1 MKKKNI
7 LITGGT
13 GFIGSN
19 IYKLLTKSGYEVDCI
34 VRRKNKNF
42 KRIIVHDSKKPFQ
55 KKNIKNMTV
64 LCMLQHI
71 HQ

>member
-19 IYKLLTKSGYEVDCI
+19 LAKMLI
-34 VRRKNKNF
+34 
-42 KRIIVHDSKKPFQ
+42 KKKF
-55 KKNIKNMTV
+55 NIKIYDNNSRQSSKN
-64 LCMLQHI
+64 LLQKDESLSK
-71 HQ
+71 QYKTQVS